1 MATLAPRLFAP
12 LVAKSFA
19 VSSILQGS
27 RPGDHAGAL
36 LPEAPDAAVRA
47 GERDRAALRQ
57 QVRAVLQ
64 PFSRLGSGDV
74 DVTRLGFGLD
84 AAELS
89 LSHAFFWAPLVLVE
103 DGR

>member
-12 LVAKSFA
+12 LVAMSFA

-74 DVTRLGFGLD
+74 TRLGFGLD

-103 DGR
+103 DGRS